1 MAQTIG
7 TFDFKKLNVIFG
19 IAKLTGFADGD
30 AVEVAEESPAFN
42 SMSGADGHVDRV
54 KNNANYL
61 TITLRLRQTSPT
73 NQILSA
79 IHIADRVAGT
89 PLPILIKD
97 RLGNTLITASQAW
110 IEKFPTT
117 TFGNEAKTREW
128 VIKTGSDYLVYIGGN
143 N

>member
-19 IAKLTGFADGD
+19 VAKLTGFADGD
-30 AVEVAEESPAFN
+30 AVEIAEENPAFN
-42 SMSGADGHVDRV
+42 SVVGADGFTDRV

-73 NQILSA
+73 NQILSG
-79 IHIADRVAGT
+79 IHIADRVAGA

-97 RLGNTLITASQAW
+97 RLGNTLITAAQAW

-117 TFGNEAKTREW
+117 AFGNEAKIREW
-128 VIKTGSDYLVYIGGN
+128 VIKTGSQYLINIGGN